1 MFRMLIESH
10 EAHSDIENSLER
22 RWAELCVYCMLIIS
36 YGGRKYPLL
45 RMLGAGAGSISR
57 RGK

>member
-1 MFRMLIESH
+1 MLIESH